1 MELNSTANQR
11 ARRIWEPL
19 LSARVLWEMHTCTC
33 VHTHTHWF
41 SSPWPR
47 VYPFPRTLPKL
58 PCDMCPPWGALC
70 PVQGQWEPCQPT
82 LICWPC
88 HSPGSCSA
96 WRQQGQFSDGINP
109 AQRLSRGS
117 QSLILSDSQCPQQH
131 WAHRTVS
138 HYKVPSLKGICL
150 DVST

>member
-1 MELNSTANQR
+1 MELNCTANQR

-19 LSARVLWEMHTCTC
+19 LSAWVFERCIRA
-33 VHTHTHWF
+33 
-41 SSPWPR
+41 R
-47 VYPFPRTLPKL
+47 VYIHTEPDFPLHVQGFIPS
-58 PCDMCPPWGALC
+58 PGLC
-70 PVQGQWEPCQPT
+70 PSFPVNVPFLRSLCPLQGQWEPFQPT
-82 LICWPC
+82 LICC

-96 WRQQGQFSDGINP
+96 SRQQGQFSDGINP

-117 QSLILSDSQCPQQH
+117 QSLILSYSQCPQQH